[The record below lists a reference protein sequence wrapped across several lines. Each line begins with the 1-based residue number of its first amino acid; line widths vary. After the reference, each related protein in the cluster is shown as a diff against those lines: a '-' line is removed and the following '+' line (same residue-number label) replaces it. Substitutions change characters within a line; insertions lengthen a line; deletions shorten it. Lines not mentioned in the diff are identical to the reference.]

1 MWRTSA
7 VGSQVNKAVF
17 GFTEV
22 KLGLIPAVISP
33 FVMMKIGKGNC
44 SRYFLTGTPPPIPR
58 SNACP
63 NFQRLHRS
71 TEA

>member
-1 MWRTSA
+1 

-44 SRYFLTGTPPPIPR
+44 SRYFLTGTPPHP
-58 SNACP
+58 SLYSLS

-71 TEA
+71 AEA

>member
-1 MWRTSA
+1 
-7 VGSQVNKAVF
+7 VF

-44 SRYFLTGTPPPIPR
+44 SRYFLTGTIALSQCIDLGQAANLSSTR
-58 SNACP
+58 RTI
-63 NFQRLHRS
+63 QRN
-71 TEA
+71 

>member
-1 MWRTSA
+1 M
-7 VGSQVNKAVF
+7 F

-44 SRYFLTGTPPPIPR
+44 SRYFLTGTPPP
-58 SNACP
+58 SLAQMFVQTSSACTD
-63 NFQRLHRS
+63 RLKPDS
-71 TEA
+71 SPLTSPIN